1 MSRISQSVLLGAI
14 KVVQEMTADEELR
27 LADEIFSS
35 QPNLL
40 GAVLA
45 LRGHGVPAA
54 KQEFALE
61 MLLLCFQAMKESGLT
76 WPLITVIEQENQ
88 MQRHTALL
96 RFYESFD
103 GRFEQKNSIRD
114 YVDAHP
120 EPELLA
126 WVMKQSKDWLLKSA
140 PEESDKYVLLAVANL
155 VNCIAY
161 VPLPVER
168 PPRIQ

>member
-1 MSRISQSVLLGAI
+1 MGRISQSVLLGAI
-14 KVVQEMTADEELR
+14 KAVQEMTADEKLR
-27 LADEIFSS
+27 PADEIFSL

-45 LRGHGVPAA
+45 LRGLGVPAA

-61 MLLLCFQAMKESGLT
+61 MLLLCFQAMMESGLT
-76 WPLITVIEQENQ
+76 WPLITVVEQEN
-88 MQRHTALL
+88 H
-96 RFYESFD
+96 
-103 GRFEQKNSIRD
+103 IRE
-114 YVDAHP
+114 YIDAHP

-126 WVMKQSKDWLLKSA
+126 WVMMQSRDWLLKSA
-140 PEESDKYVLLAVANL
+140 PEESDKYVLLAVANF
-155 VNCIAY
+155 VSCIAY

>member
-1 MSRISQSVLLGAI
+1 MGRISQSVLLGAI
-14 KVVQEMTADEELR
+14 KAVQEMTADEKLR
-27 LADEIFSS
+27 LADEIFSL

-45 LRGHGVPAA
+45 LRGLGVPAA

-61 MLLLCFQAMKESGLT
+61 MLLLCFQAMMESGLT
-76 WPLITVIEQENQ
+76 WPLITVVEQENQ
-88 MQRHTALL
+88 MQRHTTLL
-96 RFYESFD
+96 RFFESLD
-103 GRFEQKNSIRD
+103 GRSEQKNCIRE
-114 YVDAHP
+114 YIDAHP

-126 WVMKQSKDWLLKSA
+126 WVMMQSRDWLLKSA
-140 PEESDKYVLLAVANL
+140 PEESDKYVLLAVANF
-155 VNCIAY
+155 VSCIAY